1 MDLARTNELFDRVR
15 KLEKQIGFLID
26 RFNIIENKIQQYG
39 WQITALQPKEA
50 DQIEK
55 LLKTS

>member
-26 RFNIIENKIQQYG
+26 RFNVIENKVQKHE
-39 WQITALQPKEA
+39 WQITALQPKE
-50 DQIEK
+50 IEDMRR
-55 LLKTS
+55 